1 MPNAEWKLKSVHR
14 RGFFRVRV
22 VLSFCLLTSAFCISA
37 AGEGTLDPDNAEYL
51 RRQNVWFRAQDPGRQ
66 QQLRKLHAEFQA
78 LDPDDRARLTRVMQT
93 YNAWLAKL
101 SDADRKRVLDAP
113 NGAARLEVVR
123 ELREREWVESL
134 PRPYKEEYA
143 KAEGDARRQK
153 VQEWRAEEAERREE
167 WAVAQRTWGE
177 FSPGKV
183 PAVFAG
189 EGRAQVDLYVA
200 NLKPNLSEPE
210 RKAIDDAKAAADE
223 FGNYFWYA
231 FEVARLSHLHPI
243 LPGRVG
249 PKDFASLD
257 DAVKDHLVKNDP
269 QHFKR
274 KGNQIVFLGDERKEL
289 RRSQGRWPEF
299 ALELADYCQKNK
311 LTLPTPLGDC
321 RKSDM
326 PPEVAAAVE
335 KLERELKRTDQG
347 KAELKALDEAQ
358 GKWPEYPR
366 MIIDLARKHKQSIP
380 GWTLPGQQQMWD
392 RLRAGKKVR

>member
-1 MPNAEWKLKSVHR
+1 MQNAECKMQIGKR
-14 RGFFRVRV
+14 RGLFFVRL

-37 AGEGTLDPDNAEYL
+37 AGEGNLNTDHPDYL
-51 RRQNVWFRAQDPGRQ
+51 RRQYVWLRAQDPGRQ
-66 QQLRKLHAEFQA
+66 QQLRKLHADFQA
-78 LDPDDRARLTRVMQT
+78 LDQDDQARLTRVMQT

-101 SDADRKRVLDAP
+101 PDADRKWVLDAP
-113 NGAARLEVVR
+113 TGAARLEVVR

-134 PRPYKEEYA
+134 PRPYREEYA
-143 KAEGDARRQK
+143 KAEGDARRLK

-189 EGRAQVDLYVA
+189 EGRAQVDLFVA

-210 RKAIDDAKAAADE
+210 RKALDDARSAADE
-223 FGNYFWYA
+223 FGNYFWYV

-257 DAVKDHLVKNDP
+257 ESVKEYLVKHDP

-274 KGNQIVFLGDERKEL
+274 NGNQIVFVGDERKEF
-289 RRSQGRWPEF
+289 RRAQGRWPEF

-311 LTLPTPLGDC
+311 LTLPVPLGDC
-321 RKSDM
+321 RKSQM
-326 PPEVAAAVE
+326 PTDVVSVIDR
-335 KLERELKRTDQG
+335 LERDLKRTDQG
-347 KAELKALDEAQ
+347 KADLKALEEAQ
-358 GKWPEYPR
+358 GKWPDYPK
-366 MIIDLARKHKQSIP
+366 MVIDLARKHKVAVP
-380 GWTLPGQQQMWD
+380 GWMLPGPQQMWD
-392 RLRAGKKVR
+392 RFRAGKKVR